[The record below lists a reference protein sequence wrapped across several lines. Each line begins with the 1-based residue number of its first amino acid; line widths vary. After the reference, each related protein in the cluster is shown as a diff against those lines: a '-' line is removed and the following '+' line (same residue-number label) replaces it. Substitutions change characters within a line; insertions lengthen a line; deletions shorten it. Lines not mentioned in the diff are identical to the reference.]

1 MPKTNSGAAGRLK
14 ILYLQK
20 ILLEQTDEE
29 HGLTASEL
37 IDRLDAQGI
46 IVARKALYEDIEA
59 LRLFGLDISEC
70 RGRYGDYRVL
80 NRDFELP
87 ELKLLTDAVCSAKFL
102 TEKKS
107 RELSDKLTA
116 LCSYHQASELKRQIY
131 VRGRAKVSN
140 EKIYMSVDAINRA
153 IAEHRQLSFRYFD
166 YDLNKRKVYRE
177 GLRVCSPYSLVW
189 DDERYYMV
197 AYYEKRGGITN
208 FRVDRMEGAEVLG
221 LRAKPVPRDF
231 SLAQYMKSTFSMF
244 SGEECEVKLRFDR
257 DLVNVALDRFGDDI
271 KLIPLGEEY
280 FTLRV
285 KVKIGPTF
293 FGWLF
298 GFGGKIVLLSPD
310 SAVEQYRQMVK
321 AASAYEMTVKMT
333 IDK

>member
-1 MPKTNSGAAGRLK
+1 MSERTSGAAGRLK

-29 HGLTASEL
+29 HGLTANEL
-37 IDRLDAQGI
+37 IDKLDAQGI
-46 IVARKALYEDIEA
+46 TVARKALYEDIEA
-59 LRLFGLDISEC
+59 LRLLGLDISEC

-80 NRDFELP
+80 SRDFELP

-107 RELSDKLTA
+107 RELSDKLTT
-116 LCSYHQASELKRQIY
+116 LCSHHQARELKRQIY
-131 VRGRAKVSN
+131 VRGRAKASN

-153 IAEHRQLSFRYFD
+153 IAEHKQLSFRYFD
-166 YDLNKRKVYRE
+166 YDLNKRKVFRE

-208 FRVDRMEGAEVLG
+208 FRVDRMEGAEVLD

-298 GFGGKIVLLSPD
+298 GFGGRIVLLSPD
-310 SAVEQYRQMVK
+310 SAVEQYRQMVR
-321 AASAYEMTVKMT
+321 AASEQ
-333 IDK
+333 